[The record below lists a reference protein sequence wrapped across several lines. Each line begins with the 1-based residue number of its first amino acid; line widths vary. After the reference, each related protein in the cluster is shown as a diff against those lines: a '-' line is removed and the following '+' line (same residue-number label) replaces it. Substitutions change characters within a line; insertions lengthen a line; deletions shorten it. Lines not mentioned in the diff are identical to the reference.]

1 MFALPGDN
9 IVVHIQS
16 NGYSFFFHKRI
27 GAIVPIWE
35 ESTDTVIH
43 GTKITIEGLPS
54 DILDEV
60 FNKLSGILSIKKP
73 DEIFAKCPVLY
84 LRKLR
89 LISISNEKKQYQIG
103 LRCKHYA
110 YQSGAW
116 VETKEAD
123 TQFEAY
129 LDMARWRVR
138 VASSMEP
145 SQSQTQ
151 FRMV

>member
-1 MFALPGDN
+1 MSFA
-9 IVVHIQS
+9 
-16 NGYSFFFHKRI
+16 
-27 GAIVPIWE
+27 AIVC
-35 ESTDTVIH
+35 ESVVTMDWVK
-43 GTKITIEGLPS
+43 G
-54 DILDEV
+54 
-60 FNKLSGILSIKKP
+60 
-73 DEIFAKCPVLY
+73 
-84 LRKLR
+84 
-89 LISISNEKKQYQIG
+89 
-103 LRCKHYA
+103 KHYA

-138 VASSMEP
+138 VSSSMEP